1 MEKTID
7 IDKILHDK
15 MGDKAGLVPRFLVKW
30 LKGIVHEDEVNR
42 YLWESRDKQGTDWLE
57 ECVRYLR
64 MTLEIE
70 GAENL
75 PPKDDGRLY
84 TFVSNHPLGGADGV
98 ALGAVI
104 GRHYDGKFRYLV
116 NEIGRASCRE
126 RV

>member
-64 MTLEIE
+64 MTLVPRIFRQKTM
-70 GAENL
+70 A
-75 PPKDDGRLY
+75 DCIRLSR
-84 TFVSNHPLGGADGV
+84 TIL
-98 ALGAVI
+98 
-104 GRHYDGKFRYLV
+104 LV
-116 NEIGRASCRE
+116 VPTE
-126 RV
+126 